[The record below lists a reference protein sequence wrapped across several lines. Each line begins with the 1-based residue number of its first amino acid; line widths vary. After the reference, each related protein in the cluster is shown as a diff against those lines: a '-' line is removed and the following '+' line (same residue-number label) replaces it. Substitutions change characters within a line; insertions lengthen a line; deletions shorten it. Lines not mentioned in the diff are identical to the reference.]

1 MDSFTLSPPLGFVTG
16 ALIMVPITYRNQ
28 SFTEFLVIY
37 SFLSLLLGYIEYA
50 KAPLSISQKAFVISG
65 AGSDIKAKN
74 DAVKWIRTRRT
85 ASEDQVVLEE
95 QKLEQESQSD
105 YEKSLVSH
113 YVNKKGRS

>member
-1 MDSFTLSPPLGFVTG
+1 MDITMTTVTLLGFVTG

-37 SFLSLLLGYIEYA
+37 SFLSLLLGYLGYIEYA

-74 DAVKWIRTRRT
+74 DAVKWIKTRRT

-113 YVNKKGRS
+113 YVK